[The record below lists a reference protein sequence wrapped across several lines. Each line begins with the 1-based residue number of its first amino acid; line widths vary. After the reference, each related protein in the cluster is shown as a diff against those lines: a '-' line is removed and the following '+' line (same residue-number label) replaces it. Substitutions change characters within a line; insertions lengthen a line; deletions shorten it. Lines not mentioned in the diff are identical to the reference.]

1 MGAIKKNDFI
11 ESIANALQYISY
23 YHSEDFIIA
32 MKRAL
37 AVERSTAAK
46 DAILQILTNSKLA
59 AYGNRPICQDTGI
72 VTVFIKQG
80 MDLRWDS
87 DKTIEEMVN
96 QGVRNAYLDKG
107 NPLRAS
113 IVKNPISERLN
124 TKDNS
129 PAVVHVSL
137 VPGGDLDISIAAK
150 GAGSE
155 NKAVLGMLNPSDNIV
170 DFILGEIPKMG
181 AGWCPPG
188 VLGIGIGGTAD
199 KAMVMAK
206 ESLFETIDIQELKK
220 RGPSNKIESLR
231 VKLYEK
237 INRLGIGAQGLG
249 GLTTVLDVKIKDYP
263 THAASLPVAIIPN
276 CAANRHIH
284 FKMSGD
290 GPVKLKPP
298 NLEVWPKA
306 EWSPKET
313 STRVNID
320 TLQKKDLGKFKL
332 GQSLLLSG
340 KILTARDAAHKKLK
354 ELADNNQ
361 PLPDGLDLKNRF
373 IYYVGPVDPVGNEVV
388 GPAGPTTSSRMDK
401 YSSLMLEDY
410 EIIGMIGKAERG
422 KEALES
428 IKKNKA
434 IYLIAVGGSAYLI
447 SQAIKS
453 SKLIA
458 FPELG
463 MEAIYEFEVKD
474 MPVTLAANTDGE
486 SLHEEGVKK
495 WNAVLMKD

>member
-23 YHSEDFIIA
+23 YHSEDFILA
-32 MKRAL
+32 MKSAL
-37 AVERSTAAK
+37 EVERSDAAK

-137 VPGGDLDISIAAK
+137 VPGSDLDISIAAK

-206 ESLFETIDIQELKK
+206 ESLFETIDIQELRKED
-220 RGPSNKIESLR
+220 R
-231 VKLYEK
+231 
-237 INRLGIGAQGLG
+237 Q
-249 GLTTVLDVKIKDYP
+249 T
-263 THAASLPVAIIPN
+263 
-276 CAANRHIH
+276 
-284 FKMSGD
+284 
-290 GPVKLKPP
+290 KLK
-298 NLEVWPKA
+298 A
-306 EWSPKET
+306 
-313 STRVNID
+313 
-320 TLQKKDLGKFKL
+320 
-332 GQSLLLSG
+332 
-340 KILTARDAAHKKLK
+340 
-354 ELADNNQ
+354 
-361 PLPDGLDLKNRF
+361 
-373 IYYVGPVDPVGNEVV
+373 
-388 GPAGPTTSSRMDK
+388 
-401 YSSLMLEDY
+401 
-410 EIIGMIGKAERG
+410 
-422 KEALES
+422 
-428 IKKNKA
+428 
-434 IYLIAVGGSAYLI
+434 
-447 SQAIKS
+447 
-453 SKLIA
+453 
-458 FPELG
+458 
-463 MEAIYEFEVKD
+463 
-474 MPVTLAANTDGE
+474 
-486 SLHEEGVKK
+486 
-495 WNAVLMKD
+495 

>member
-1 MGAIKKNDFI
+1 MTIIKKNDFI

-23 YHSEDFIIA
+23 YHSEDFILA

-37 AVERSTAAK
+37 EVERSTAAK

-59 AYGNRPICQDTGI
+59 AYGNRPLCQDTGI

-80 MDLRWDS
+80 MNLRWDS

-137 VPGGDLDISIAAK
+137 VPGSDLDISIAAK

-170 DFILGEIPKMG
+170 DFILDEIPKMG

-231 VKLYEK
+231 VELYEK
-237 INRLGIGAQGLG
+237 INLLGIGAQGLG

-313 STRVNID
+313 STRVNLD

-428 IKKNKA
+428 IKKNKVV
-434 IYLIAVGGSAYLI
+434 YLIAVGGSAYLI

-463 MEAIYEFEVKD
+463 MEAIYEFEVED

>member
-23 YHSEDFIIA
+23 YHSEDFILA
-32 MKRAL
+32 MKSAL
-37 AVERSTAAK
+37 EVERSDAAK

-231 VKLYEK
+231 VELYEK

-332 GQSLLLSG
+332 GQSLLLSWEN
-340 KILTARDAAHKKLK
+340 LNCQRCCA
-354 ELADNNQ
+354 
-361 PLPDGLDLKNRF
+361 
-373 IYYVGPVDPVGNEVV
+373 
-388 GPAGPTTSSRMDK
+388 
-401 YSSLMLEDY
+401 
-410 EIIGMIGKAERG
+410 
-422 KEALES
+422 
-428 IKKNKA
+428 
-434 IYLIAVGGSAYLI
+434 
-447 SQAIKS
+447 
-453 SKLIA
+453 
-458 FPELG
+458 
-463 MEAIYEFEVKD
+463 
-474 MPVTLAANTDGE
+474 
-486 SLHEEGVKK
+486 
-495 WNAVLMKD
+495 

>member
-1 MGAIKKNDFI
+1 MSVIKKNDFI

-23 YHSEDFIIA
+23 YHSEDFILA

-37 AVERSTAAK
+37 EIERSDAAK

-170 DFILGEIPKMG
+170 DFVLGEIPKMG

-206 ESLFETIDIQELKK
+206 ESLFETIDIQELTK

-231 VKLYEK
+231 VELYEK
-237 INRLGIGAQGLG
+237 INLLGIGAQGLG

-313 STRVNID
+313 STRVNLD

-332 GQSLLLSG
+332 GQCLLLSG

-428 IKKNKA
+428 IKKNKVV
-434 IYLIAVGGSAYLI
+434 YLIAVGGSAYLI

-463 MEAIYEFEVKD
+463 MEAIYEFEVED

>member
-1 MGAIKKNDFI
+1 MTIIKKNDFI

-23 YHSEDFIIA
+23 YHSEDFILA

-37 AVERSTAAK
+37 EVERSTAAK

-113 IVKNPISERLN
+113 IVKNPISERIN

-137 VPGGDLDISIAAK
+137 VPGSDLDISIAAK

-170 DFILGEIPKMG
+170 DFVLGEIPKMG

-231 VKLYEK
+231 VELYEK
-237 INRLGIGAQGLG
+237 INLLGIGAQGLG

-290 GPVKLKPP
+290 GPIKLKPP

-320 TLQKKDLGKFKL
+320 TLPKKDLGKFKL
-332 GQSLLLSG
+332 GQSLLLTG

-463 MEAIYEFEVKD
+463 MEAIYEFEVED

>member
-1 MGAIKKNDFI
+1 MTIIKKNDFI

-23 YHSEDFIIA
+23 YHSEDFILA

-37 AVERSTAAK
+37 DVERSTAAK

-80 MDLRWDS
+80 MDLRWSS

-113 IVKNPISERLN
+113 IVKNPISDRLN

-129 PAVVHVSL
+129 PAVVHLSL
-137 VPGGDLDISIAAK
+137 VPGSDLDISIAAK

-206 ESLFETIDIQELKK
+206 ESLFETIDIQELTK

-231 VKLYEK
+231 VELYEK
-237 INRLGIGAQGLG
+237 INLLGIGAQGLG

-320 TLQKKDLGKFKL
+320 TLPKKDLGKFKL
-332 GQSLLLSG
+332 GQSLLLTG

-434 IYLIAVGGSAYLI
+434 VYLIAVGGSAYLI

-463 MEAIYEFEVKD
+463 MEAIYEFEVED

>member
-1 MGAIKKNDFI
+1 MTIIKKNDFI

-23 YHSEDFIIA
+23 YHSEDFILA

-37 AVERSTAAK
+37 EVERSTAAK

-113 IVKNPISERLN
+113 IVKNPISERIN

-137 VPGGDLDISIAAK
+137 VPGSDLDISIAAK

-170 DFILGEIPKMG
+170 DFVLGEIPKMG

-231 VKLYEK
+231 VELYEK
-237 INRLGIGAQGLG
+237 INLLGIGAQGLG

-313 STRVNID
+313 STRVNLDI
-320 TLQKKDLGKFKL
+320 LQKKDLGKFKL
-332 GQSLLLSG
+332 GQSLLLTG

-463 MEAIYEFEVKD
+463 MEAIYEFEVED

>member
-1 MGAIKKNDFI
+1 MTVIKKNDFI
-11 ESIANALQYISY
+11 VSVANALQYISH
-23 YHSEDFIIA
+23 YHSEDFILA
-32 MKRAL
+32 MSRAL
-37 AVERSTAAK
+37 EVESSPQAK

-72 VTVFIKQG
+72 VTVFVKQG
-80 MDLRWDS
+80 MDLKWDS

-96 QGVRNAYLDKG
+96 QGVRNAYLDEI
-107 NPLRAS
+107 NPLRPS
-113 IVKNPISERLN
+113 IVKNPISERIN

-129 PAVVHVSL
+129 PAIIHINL
-137 VPGGDLDISIAAK
+137 VPGDSLDISIAAK

-155 NKAVLGMLNPSDNIV
+155 NKAVLGMLNPSDSIV
-170 DFILGEIPKMG
+170 DFILDEIPKMG

-188 VLGIGIGGTAD
+188 VLGVGIGGTAD
-199 KAMVMAK
+199 KSMVMAK
-206 ESLFETIDIQELKK
+206 ESLFEYIDIQELIKK
-220 RGPSNKIESLR
+220 GPSNKIESLR
-231 VKLYEK
+231 VELYEK
-237 INRLGIGAQGLG
+237 INHLGIGAQGLG

-276 CAANRHIH
+276 CAANRHVH
-284 FKMSGD
+284 FRMRGD
-290 GPVKLKPP
+290 GAVKLKPP
-298 NLEVWPKA
+298 NLELWPKT

-313 STRVNID
+313 STRVNLD
-320 TLQKKDLGKFKL
+320 TLQKKDLENFTL

-354 ELADNNQ
+354 ELKDNNQ

-373 IYYVGPVDPVGNEVV
+373 IYYVGPVEPVGNEVI

-410 EIIGMIGKAERG
+410 GVIGMIGKAERG
-422 KEALES
+422 KAALES
-428 IKKNKA
+428 IKKNKVV
-434 IYLIAVGGSAYLI
+434 YLIAIGGAAYLI

-474 MPVTLAANTDGE
+474 MPVTLAANTDGD

-495 WNAVLMKD
+495 WNAVLMKN

>member
-1 MGAIKKNDFI
+1 
-11 ESIANALQYISY
+11 
-23 YHSEDFIIA
+23 
-32 MKRAL
+32 
-37 AVERSTAAK
+37 
-46 DAILQILTNSKLA
+46 
-59 AYGNRPICQDTGI
+59 
-72 VTVFIKQG
+72 
-80 MDLRWDS
+80 
-87 DKTIEEMVN
+87 
-96 QGVRNAYLDKG
+96 
-107 NPLRAS
+107 LRAS
-113 IVKNPISERLN
+113 IVKNPISERSN

-170 DFILGEIPKMG
+170 DFVLGEIPKMG

-206 ESLFETIDIQELKK
+206 ESLFETIDIQELTK

-231 VKLYEK
+231 VELYEK
-237 INRLGIGAQGLG
+237 INLLGIGAQGLG

-313 STRVNID
+313 STRVNLD

-332 GQSLLLSG
+332 GQCLLLSG

-428 IKKNKA
+428 IKKNKVV
-434 IYLIAVGGSAYLI
+434 YLIAVGGSAYLI

-463 MEAIYEFEVKD
+463 MEAIYEFEVED

-495 WNAVLMKD
+495 WSAVLMKD

>member
-1 MGAIKKNDFI
+1 MTIIKQNDFI

-37 AVERSTAAK
+37 EVERSTAAK

-80 MDLRWDS
+80 MDLRWSS

-96 QGVRNAYLDKG
+96 QGVRNAYLDKV

-137 VPGGDLDISIAAK
+137 VSGSDLDISIAAK

-206 ESLFETIDIQELKK
+206 ESLFETIDIQELTK

-231 VKLYEK
+231 VELYEK
-237 INRLGIGAQGLG
+237 INLLGIGAQGLG

-284 FKMSGD
+284 FKMKGD

-306 EWSPKET
+306 EWFPKET
-313 STRVNID
+313 STRVNLD
-320 TLQKKDLGKFKL
+320 TLQRKDLEKFKL

-373 IYYVGPVDPVGNEVV
+373 IYYVGPVEPVGNEVV

-447 SQAIKS
+447 SKAIKS

-463 MEAIYEFEVKD
+463 MEAIYEFEVED

>member
-1 MGAIKKNDFI
+1 MTVIKKNDFI
-11 ESIANALQYISY
+11 VSVANALQYISH
-23 YHSEDFIIA
+23 YHSEDFILA
-32 MKRAL
+32 MSRAL
-37 AVERSTAAK
+37 EIERSQQAK

-72 VTVFIKQG
+72 VTVFVKQG
-80 MDLRWDS
+80 MDLKWDS

-96 QGVRNAYLDKG
+96 QGVRNAYLDEI
-107 NPLRAS
+107 NPLRPS
-113 IVKNPISERLN
+113 IVKNPISERIN

-129 PAVVHVSL
+129 PAVVHINL
-137 VPGGDLDISIAAK
+137 VPGDSLDISIAAK

-155 NKAVLGMLNPSDNIV
+155 NKAVLGMLNPSDSIV
-170 DFILGEIPKMG
+170 DFILAEIPKMG

-188 VLGIGIGGTAD
+188 VLGVGIGGTAD

-206 ESLFETIDIQELKK
+206 ESLFESIDIQELIKK
-220 RGPSNKIESLR
+220 GPSKKIESLR
-231 VKLYEK
+231 VELYEK

-284 FKMSGD
+284 FRMRGD
-290 GPVKLKPP
+290 GAVKLKPP
-298 NLEVWPKA
+298 NLEVWPKT

-313 STRVNID
+313 STKVNLD
-320 TLQKKDLGKFKL
+320 TLQKKDLENFTL

-354 ELADNNQ
+354 ELKDNNQ

-373 IYYVGPVDPVGNEVV
+373 IYYVGPVDPVGNEVI

-410 EIIGMIGKAERG
+410 GVIGMIGKAERG
-422 KEALES
+422 KAALES
-428 IKKNKA
+428 IKKNKVV
-434 IYLIAVGGSAYLI
+434 YLIAIGGAAYLI

-474 MPVTLAANTDGE
+474 MPVTLAANTDGD

-495 WNAVLMKD
+495 WNAVLMKN

>member
-1 MGAIKKNDFI
+1 MTVIKKNDFI
-11 ESIANALQYISY
+11 VSVANALQYISH
-23 YHSEDFIIA
+23 YHSEDFILA
-32 MKRAL
+32 MSRAL
-37 AVERSTAAK
+37 EIERSPQAK

-72 VTVFIKQG
+72 VTVFVKQG
-80 MDLRWDS
+80 MDLKWDS

-96 QGVRNAYLDKG
+96 QGVRNAYLDEI
-107 NPLRAS
+107 NPLRPS
-113 IVKNPISERLN
+113 IVKNPISERIN

-129 PAVVHVSL
+129 PAIIHINL
-137 VPGGDLDISIAAK
+137 VPGDSLDISIAAK

-155 NKAVLGMLNPSDNIV
+155 NKAVLGMLNPSDSIV
-170 DFILGEIPKMG
+170 DFILDEIPKMG

-188 VLGIGIGGTAD
+188 VLGVGIGGTAD

-206 ESLFETIDIQELKK
+206 ESLFESIDIQELIKK
-220 RGPSNKIESLR
+220 GPSNKIESLR
-231 VKLYEK
+231 VELYEK

-276 CAANRHIH
+276 CAANRHVH
-284 FKMSGD
+284 FRMRGD
-290 GPVKLKPP
+290 GAVKLKPP
-298 NLEVWPKA
+298 NLEVWPKT

-313 STRVNID
+313 STRVNLD
-320 TLQKKDLGKFKL
+320 TLQKKDLESFKL

-340 KILTARDAAHKKLK
+340 KILTARDAVHKKLK
-354 ELADNNQ
+354 ELKDNNQ

-373 IYYVGPVDPVGNEVV
+373 IYYVGPVDPVGNEVI

-401 YSSLMLEDY
+401 YSSLTLEDY
-410 EIIGMIGKAERG
+410 GVIGMIGKAERG
-422 KEALES
+422 KAALES
-428 IKKNKA
+428 IKKNKVV
-434 IYLIAVGGSAYLI
+434 YLIAIGGAAYLI

-474 MPVTLAANTDGE
+474 MPVTLAANTDGD

-495 WNAVLMKD
+495 WNAVLMKN

>member
-1 MGAIKKNDFI
+1 MTIIKKNDFI

-23 YHSEDFIIA
+23 YHSEDFILA

-37 AVERSTAAK
+37 EVERSTAAK

-113 IVKNPISERLN
+113 IVKNPISERSN

-170 DFILGEIPKMG
+170 DFVLGEIPKMG

-206 ESLFETIDIQELKK
+206 ESLFETIDIQELTK

-231 VKLYEK
+231 VELYEK
-237 INRLGIGAQGLG
+237 INLLGIGAQGLG

-313 STRVNID
+313 STRVNLD

-332 GQSLLLSG
+332 GQCLLLSG

-428 IKKNKA
+428 IKKNKVV
-434 IYLIAVGGSAYLI
+434 YLIAVGGSAYLI

-463 MEAIYEFEVKD
+463 MEAIYEFEVED

-495 WNAVLMKD
+495 WNAVLMND

>member
-1 MGAIKKNDFI
+1 MTIIKKNDFI

-23 YHSEDFIIA
+23 YHSEDFILA

-37 AVERSTAAK
+37 EVERSTAAK

-170 DFILGEIPKMG
+170 DFVLGEIPKMG

-231 VKLYEK
+231 VELYEK
-237 INRLGIGAQGLG
+237 INLLGIGAQGLG

-313 STRVNID
+313 STRVNLDI
-320 TLQKKDLGKFKL
+320 LQKKDLGKFKL
-332 GQSLLLSG
+332 GQSLLLTG

-428 IKKNKA
+428 IKKNKVV
-434 IYLIAVGGSAYLI
+434 YLIAVGGSAYLI

-463 MEAIYEFEVKD
+463 MEAIYEFEVED

-495 WNAVLMKD
+495 WSAVLMKD

>member
-1 MGAIKKNDFI
+1 MTIIKKNDFI

-23 YHSEDFIIA
+23 YHSEDFILA

-37 AVERSTAAK
+37 EVERSTAAK

-170 DFILGEIPKMG
+170 DFVLGEIPKMG

-206 ESLFETIDIQELKK
+206 ESLFETIDIQELRK

-231 VKLYEK
+231 VELYEK

-313 STRVNID
+313 STRVNLDI
-320 TLQKKDLGKFKL
+320 LQKKDLGKFKL

-428 IKKNKA
+428 IKKNKVV
-434 IYLIAVGGSAYLI
+434 YLIAVGGSAYLI

-463 MEAIYEFEVKD
+463 MEAIYEFEVED

-495 WNAVLMKD
+495 WSAVLMKD

>member
-1 MGAIKKNDFI
+1 MTIIKKNDFI

-37 AVERSTAAK
+37 EVERSTAAK

-113 IVKNPISERLN
+113 IVKNPISERIN

-137 VPGGDLDISIAAK
+137 VPGSDLDISIAAK

-155 NKAVLGMLNPSDNIV
+155 NKAVLGMLNPSDKIV

-231 VKLYEK
+231 VELYEK
-237 INRLGIGAQGLG
+237 INLLGIGAQGLG

-332 GQSLLLSG
+332 GQSLLLTG

-463 MEAIYEFEVKD
+463 MEAIYEFEVED

>member
-1 MGAIKKNDFI
+1 MTIIKKNDFI

-23 YHSEDFIIA
+23 YHSEDFILA

-37 AVERSTAAK
+37 EVERSTAAK

-80 MDLRWDS
+80 MNLRWDS

-231 VKLYEK
+231 VELYEK
-237 INRLGIGAQGLG
+237 INLLGIGAQGLG

-463 MEAIYEFEVKD
+463 MEAIYEFEVED

>member
-37 AVERSTAAK
+37 EVERSTAAK

-170 DFILGEIPKMG
+170 DFVLGEIPKMG

-231 VKLYEK
+231 VELYEK
-237 INRLGIGAQGLG
+237 INLLGIGAQGLG

-313 STRVNID
+313 STRVNLDI
-320 TLQKKDLGKFKL
+320 LQKKDLGKFKL
-332 GQSLLLSG
+332 GQSLLLTG

-422 KEALES
+422 KEALER

-463 MEAIYEFEVKD
+463 MEAIYEFEVED

>member
-1 MGAIKKNDFI
+1 MTIIKKNDFI

-23 YHSEDFIIA
+23 YHSEDFILA

-37 AVERSTAAK
+37 EVERSTAAK

-113 IVKNPISERLN
+113 IVKNPISERIN

-137 VPGGDLDISIAAK
+137 VPGSDLDISIAAK

-170 DFILGEIPKMG
+170 DFVLGEIPKMG

-231 VKLYEK
+231 VELYEK
-237 INRLGIGAQGLG
+237 INLLGIGAQGLG

-284 FKMSGD
+284 FKVSGD

-313 STRVNID
+313 STRVNLDI
-320 TLQKKDLGKFKL
+320 LQKKDLGKFKL
-332 GQSLLLSG
+332 GQSLLLTG

-361 PLPDGLDLKNRF
+361 PLPDGLNLKNRF

-463 MEAIYEFEVKD
+463 MEAIYEFEVED

>member
-1 MGAIKKNDFI
+1 MTIIKKNDFI

-23 YHSEDFIIA
+23 YHSEDFILA

-37 AVERSTAAK
+37 EVERSTAAK

-231 VKLYEK
+231 VELYEK
-237 INRLGIGAQGLG
+237 INLLGIGAQGLG

-313 STRVNID
+313 STRVNLD

-463 MEAIYEFEVKD
+463 MEAIYEFEVED

>member
-1 MGAIKKNDFI
+1 MTIIKKNDFI

-23 YHSEDFIIA
+23 YHSEDFILA

-37 AVERSTAAK
+37 DVERSTAAK

-80 MDLRWDS
+80 MDLRWSS

-113 IVKNPISERLN
+113 IVKNPISDRLN

-129 PAVVHVSL
+129 PAVVHLSL
-137 VPGGDLDISIAAK
+137 VPGSDLDISIAAK

-206 ESLFETIDIQELKK
+206 ESLFETIDIQELTK

-231 VKLYEK
+231 VELYEK
-237 INRLGIGAQGLG
+237 INLLGIGAQGLG

-320 TLQKKDLGKFKL
+320 TLPKKDLGKFKL
-332 GQSLLLSG
+332 GQSLLLTG

-463 MEAIYEFEVKD
+463 MEAIYEFEVED

>member
-1 MGAIKKNDFI
+1 MTIIKKNDFI

-37 AVERSTAAK
+37 EVERSTAAK

-137 VPGGDLDISIAAK
+137 VPGSDLDISIAAK

-231 VKLYEK
+231 VELYEK
-237 INRLGIGAQGLG
+237 INLLGIGAQGLG

-332 GQSLLLSG
+332 GQSLLLTG

-463 MEAIYEFEVKD
+463 MEAIYEFEVED

>member
-1 MGAIKKNDFI
+1 MTIIKKNDFI

-23 YHSEDFIIA
+23 YHSEDFILA

-37 AVERSTAAK
+37 EVERSTAAK

-231 VKLYEK
+231 VELYEK
-237 INRLGIGAQGLG
+237 INLLGIGAQGLG

-463 MEAIYEFEVKD
+463 MEAIYEFEVED

-495 WNAVLMKD
+495 WSAVLMKD

>member
-23 YHSEDFIIA
+23 YHSEDFILA

-37 AVERSTAAK
+37 EVERSDAAK

-80 MDLRWDS
+80 MTLRWDS

-137 VPGGDLDISIAAK
+137 VPGDDLDISIAAK

-206 ESLFETIDIQELKK
+206 ESLFETIDIQELRK

-231 VKLYEK
+231 VELYEK

-320 TLQKKDLGKFKL
+320 ILQKKDLGKFKL

-354 ELADNNQ
+354 ELADNNL

-434 IYLIAVGGSAYLI
+434 VYLIAVGGSAYLI

-463 MEAIYEFEVKD
+463 MEEIYEFEVED

>member
-23 YHSEDFIIA
+23 YHSEDFILA

-37 AVERSTAAK
+37 EVERSTAAK

-137 VPGGDLDISIAAK
+137 VPGSDLDISIAAK

-231 VKLYEK
+231 VELYEK
-237 INRLGIGAQGLG
+237 INLLGIGAQGLG

-332 GQSLLLSG
+332 GQSLLLTG

-463 MEAIYEFEVKD
+463 MEAIYEFEVED

>member
-1 MGAIKKNDFI
+1 MTIIKKNDFI

-23 YHSEDFIIA
+23 YHSEDFILA

-37 AVERSTAAK
+37 EVERSTAAK

-206 ESLFETIDIQELKK
+206 ESLFETIDIQELTK

-231 VKLYEK
+231 VELYEK
-237 INRLGIGAQGLG
+237 INLLGIGAQGLG

-458 FPELG
+458 FPE
-463 MEAIYEFEVKD
+463 MQ
-474 MPVTLAANTDGE
+474 
-486 SLHEEGVKK
+486 
-495 WNAVLMKD
+495 

>member
-23 YHSEDFIIA
+23 YHSEDFILA
-32 MKRAL
+32 MRRAFE
-37 AVERSTAAK
+37 VEKSPVAK
-46 DAILQILTNSKLA
+46 DAISQVLTNSKLSA
-59 AYGNRPICQDTGI
+59 FNNRPICQDTGI
-72 VTVFIKQG
+72 VTVFVKQG
-80 MDLRWDS
+80 MDLKWDS

-113 IVKNPISERLN
+113 IVKDPISDRLN

-129 PAVVHVSL
+129 PAVVHISL
-137 VPGGDLDISIAAK
+137 VPGDNLDISIAAK

-155 NKAVLGMLNPSDNIV
+155 NKASLGMLNPSDSIV
-170 DFILGEIPKMG
+170 DFILDEIPKMG

-188 VLGIGIGGTAD
+188 VLGVGIGGTAE
-199 KAMVMAK
+199 KAMLMAK
-206 ESLFETIDIQELKK
+206 ESLFESINIQEIIQK
-220 RGPSNKIESLR
+220 GPSNVIENLR
-231 VKLYEK
+231 IELYEK
-237 INRLGIGAQGLG
+237 INQLGIGAQGLG
-249 GLTTVLDVKIKDYP
+249 GMTTVLDVKIRDYP

-284 FKMSGD
+284 FRMPPE
-290 GPVKLKPP
+290 GPAKLNPP
-298 NLEVWPKA
+298 NLEVWPKD

-313 STRVNID
+313 ALRINLN
-320 TLQKKDLGKFKL
+320 TLQKKDLEKFKL
-332 GQSLLLSG
+332 GDSFLLSG

-354 ELADNNQ
+354 ELVDNKQ
-361 PLPDGLDLKNRF
+361 PLPHGLDLKNRF

-388 GPAGPTTSSRMDK
+388 GPAGPTTSTRMDK

-410 EIIGMIGKAERG
+410 GVIGMIGKAERG

-434 IYLIAVGGSAYLI
+434 VYFIAIGGAAYLI

-463 MEAIYEFEVKD
+463 MEGIYEFEVKD
-474 MPVTLAANTDGE
+474 MPVTLAANTEGD

-495 WNAVLMKD
+495 WSKLFKKD

>member
-23 YHSEDFIIA
+23 YHSEDFILA

-37 AVERSTAAK
+37 EVERSDAAK

-80 MDLRWDS
+80 MNLRWDS

-96 QGVRNAYLDKG
+96 QGVRNAYLDKD

-137 VPGGDLDISIAAK
+137 VPGDDLDISIAAK

-231 VKLYEK
+231 VELYEK

-284 FKMSGD
+284 FKVSGD

-320 TLQKKDLGKFKL
+320 TLPKKDLGKFKL
-332 GQSLLLSG
+332 GQSLLLTG

-463 MEAIYEFEVKD
+463 MEAIYEFEVED

-495 WNAVLMKD
+495 WSAVLMKD

>member
-1 MGAIKKNDFI
+1 MTIIKKNDFI

-37 AVERSTAAK
+37 EVERSTAAK

-231 VKLYEK
+231 VELYEK
-237 INRLGIGAQGLG
+237 INLLGIGAQGLG

-313 STRVNID
+313 STRVNLD

-463 MEAIYEFEVKD
+463 MEAIYEFEVED

>member
-1 MGAIKKNDFI
+1 MTIIKKNDFI

-23 YHSEDFIIA
+23 YHSEDFILA

-37 AVERSTAAK
+37 EIEKSIAAK

-80 MDLRWDS
+80 MDLRWNS

-96 QGVRNAYLDKG
+96 QGVRKAYLNKD

-129 PAVVHVSL
+129 PAVVHISL
-137 VPGGDLDISIAAK
+137 VPGTDLDISIAAK

-155 NKAVLGMLNPSDNIV
+155 NKAVLGMLNPSDNII
-170 DFILGEIPKMG
+170 DFILDEIPKMG

-206 ESLFETIDIQELKK
+206 ESLFETIDIQELTKK
-220 RGPSNKIESLR
+220 GPSNKIESLR
-231 VKLYEK
+231 VELYEK

-284 FKMSGD
+284 FKMTGD

-313 STRVNID
+313 STRISLD
-320 TLQKKDLGKFKL
+320 TLKKKDLGRFKL
-332 GQSLLLSG
+332 GQNLLLSG

-354 ELADNNQ
+354 ELVGNNQ
-361 PLPDGLDLKNRF
+361 PLPEGLNLKNRF
-373 IYYVGPVDPVGNEVV
+373 IYYVGPVAPVGNEVI
-388 GPAGPTTSSRMDK
+388 GPAGPTTSSRMDN
-401 YSSLMLEDY
+401 YSSIMLEDY
-410 EIIGMIGKAERG
+410 GVIGMIGKAERG

-434 IYLIAVGGSAYLI
+434 IYLIAVGGAAYLI

-453 SKLIA
+453 SKLVA

-463 MEAIYEFEVKD
+463 MEAIYEFEVED
-474 MPVTLAANTDGE
+474 MPVTLAVNTDGD
-486 SLHEEGVKK
+486 SLHQEGAKK
-495 WNAVLMKD
+495 WYAALMKD